1 MVLTPCSPACHCCLQ
16 SLDGVFAH
24 SLTTLLTGAQIA
36 AACVASYPY
45 LPRWHSMM
53 AALKQRK
60 KEEQTQRQAQD
71 AQGPHSKQPQR
82 RSGRVTV
89 ATQAAK
95 ETYL

>member
-1 MVLTPCSPACHCCLQ
+1 MFLPQ

-45 LPRWHSMM
+45 LPRWHAMM

-60 KEEQTQRQAQD
+60 EEDVQQQ
-71 AQGPHSKQPQR
+71 
-82 RSGRVTV
+82 
-89 ATQAAK
+89 QAALQVGCCYDRRQCQHLRALRA
-95 ETYL
+95 TPC

>member
-1 MVLTPCSPACHCCLQ
+1 M
-16 SLDGVFAH
+16 FAH

-53 AALKQRK
+53 AALKQRR
-60 KEEQTQRQAQD
+60 EEETQRQVQD
-71 AQGPHSKQPQR
+71 AQGQHSEQPQR
-82 RSGRVTV
+82 RSSRVRV

-95 ETYL
+95 EAYL